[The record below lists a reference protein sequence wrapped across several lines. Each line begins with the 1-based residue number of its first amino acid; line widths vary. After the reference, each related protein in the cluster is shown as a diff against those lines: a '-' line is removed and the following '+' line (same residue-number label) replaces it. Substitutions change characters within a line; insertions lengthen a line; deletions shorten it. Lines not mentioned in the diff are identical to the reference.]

1 MSKKKLTA
9 PTSSAFLRAYLVA
22 ALWSSTD
29 YDNDDE
35 PFDKNHDITDFADEA
50 LEKATKDCNAFMEQK
65 EGDLFRA
72 GDDEQ
77 NGHDFWL
84 TRNGHGA
91 GFWDRGYDK
100 GVGDRLTEACKAY
113 REINVVK
120 GDDGKLYLE

>member
-9 PTSSAFLRAYLVA
+9 PTSSKFLRQYLVT
-22 ALWSSTD
+22 ALWSETD

-35 PFDKNHDITDFADEA
+35 PFDKNHTITDFADEA
-50 LEKATKDCNAFMEQK
+50 LEKATKDCNSFMEK
-65 EGDLFRA
+65 NEEYLLNA

-91 GFWDRGYDK
+91 GFWDRGYSKEVSDH
-100 GVGDRLTEACKAY
+100 LTAACEKY
-113 REINVVK
+113 GEIHIAR